1 MSFYAY
7 GGKLHSKKEV
17 LKELN
22 GGFVWIFDS
31 EKKRDQ
37 YVKEDSELITVKP
50 WDAIK
55 FMHNFNVEYAKGFMD
70 KKSQNFAD
78 LCEIVHIES
87 MYEHIMVKEF
97 GYDVHIIGE
106 WEPDF

>member
-17 LKELN
+17 LRELN

-78 LCEIVHIES
+78 LCEIVHVES
-87 MYEHIMVKEF
+87 MYEHIMKKEF
-97 GYDVHIIGE
+97 GYDIHIIGE